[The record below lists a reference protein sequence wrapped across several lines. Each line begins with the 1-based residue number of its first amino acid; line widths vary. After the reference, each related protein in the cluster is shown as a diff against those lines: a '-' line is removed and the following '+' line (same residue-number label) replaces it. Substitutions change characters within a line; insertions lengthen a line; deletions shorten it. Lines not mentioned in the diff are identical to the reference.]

1 MSSDEAS
8 SGVTYTSISN
18 PSSPDYVSESEES
31 EQAPLSLK
39 YVSGPEYPEYLASF
53 DEESA
58 EETEPFETNESAAS
72 PPLPPP
78 AYPTTARMSIRA
90 QAPIPF
96 SFEAEVDRLLAIPTP
111 LTPLSSPLPQIPSP
125 RFPVPSPPATI
136 PTYVEAPLGFRV
148 VMIWLRAASP
158 LPSPP
163 LPPPSSP
170 LLPLV
175 DHREDIPEAD
185 IPPRKRLCLTAPTSR
200 FEVGESST
208 VAAARQPSFEV
219 ARTTDYGFVD
229 IVGDAPRL
237 HVPREFGYARVTKL
251 AETHERDTQD
261 LYAHLE
267 DAQDNRARLSSR
279 VNTLLEDRQFH
290 QQTVM
295 MIEDEA
301 RVSREFVGGIDSDL
315 GCSGFITTEPADSSS
330 RLDSGT
336 IGERS
341 STRR

>member
-1 MSSDEAS
+1 MNSVD
-8 SGVTYTSISN
+8 

-53 DEESA
+53 DEEVPVEDQPYAVASPVMDPVHSA
-58 EETEPFETNESAAS
+58 EETQPFETNESAAS
-72 PPLPPP
+72 PPPPPP
-78 AYPTTARMSIRA
+78 AYTTTARMSIRA

-96 SFEAEVDRLLAIPTP
+96 SFEVEVDRLLAIPTP
-111 LTPLSSPLPQIPSP
+111 LPSRLTLLSSPLPHIPSP
-125 RFPVPSPPATI
+125 RFPVPSPPATS
-136 PTYVEAPLGFRV
+136 PTYVEAPLGFKV
-148 VMIWLRAASP
+148 VVIRLRAASS

-175 DHREDIPEAD
+175 DHREDIPKAD

-200 FEVGESST
+200 FKVGESST
-208 VAAARQPSFEV
+208 VAAARQPGFEV
-219 ARTTDYGFVD
+219 ARTTDYGFID
-229 IVGDAPRL
+229 MVGDAPRL
-237 HVPREFGYARVTKL
+237 HVPREFGYARVTEL

-267 DAQDNRARLSSR
+267 DAQDSRARLSSR
-279 VNTLLEDRQFH
+279 VNTLLEYRQFH

-301 RVSREFVGGIDSDL
+301 
-315 GCSGFITTEPADSSS
+315 
-330 RLDSGT
+330 
-336 IGERS
+336 
-341 STRR
+341 